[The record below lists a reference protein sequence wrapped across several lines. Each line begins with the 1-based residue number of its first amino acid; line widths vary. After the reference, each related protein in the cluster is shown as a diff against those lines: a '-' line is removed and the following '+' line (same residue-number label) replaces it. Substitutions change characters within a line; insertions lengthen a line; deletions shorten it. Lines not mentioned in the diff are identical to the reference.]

1 MKQAAFT
8 SPTSY
13 QKKGSAKRF
22 DSSQFNLSPEERKAA
37 QARAAALKAQA
48 EQSAPSQAAAAPR
61 RAVAGSAASSPA
73 GRPVRNVA
81 EGVFDNPVD
90 AGLVEEF
97 LADARHHVVVALSSG
112 QIVGVASG
120 VHYVH
125 PDKPAE
131 LWINEVGVAPAVQAQ
146 GIGKQLVRAL
156 LDRGSQLG
164 CVEAWLGTEA
174 SNTAARRLYAAT
186 GGKEE
191 AMVYV
196 TFPLADREEDD
207 AS

>member
-1 MKQAAFT
+1 MALTSFSIRVLGGGDAAVF
-8 SPTSY
+8 
-13 QKKGSAKRF
+13 
-22 DSSQFNLSPEERKAA
+22 
-37 QARAAALKAQA
+37 
-48 EQSAPSQAAAAPR
+48 
-61 RAVAGSAASSPA
+61 
-73 GRPVRNVA
+73 RNVA

-90 AGLVEEF
+90 ARLVEEF
-97 LADARHHVVVALSSG
+97 LTDSRHHMVVALASG
-112 QIVGVASG
+112 QIVGMASG

-131 LWINEVGVAPAVQAQ
+131 LWINEVGVPPAFQAQ

-156 LDRGSQLG
+156 LDRGSELG

-196 TFPLADREEDD
+196 TFPLEDRREHD